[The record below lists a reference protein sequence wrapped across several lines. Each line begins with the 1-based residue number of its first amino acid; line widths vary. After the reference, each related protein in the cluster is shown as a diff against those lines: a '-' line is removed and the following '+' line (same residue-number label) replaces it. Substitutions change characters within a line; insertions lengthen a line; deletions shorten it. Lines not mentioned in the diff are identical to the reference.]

1 VGGTLAGDVTTDPSP
16 HSASDALPA
25 RPPRSL
31 LVHFGVDSAV
41 AFLALVVLGLL
52 IGVPWAVTAVVALVI
67 GAIACRYTRR
77 AEVRALAARPQ
88 PPA

>member
-1 VGGTLAGDVTTDPSP
+1 VGGRFDRDVTTDPSSQP
-16 HSASDALPA
+16 SGALPT

-41 AFLALVVLGLL
+41 AFLALVVFGL
-52 IGVPWAVTAVVALVI
+52 IVGVPWAVTAVVALLI
-67 GAIACRYTRR
+67 GAIACRSTRR
-77 AEVRALAARPQ
+77 AEMRALAAREQ